1 MYLLKVF
8 YYILFTRC
16 IVVGANWSFE
26 TCKGNCANFSWLSS
40 LLCYYRYYILQ
51 TIIVELNLWTH
62 IHMDRLAYTCTLCNL
77 LFAWRWGC
85 VSSFLYKTSHSMRI
99 YQITWWDAFM
109 CGSWTYTYIIL
120 VWNLLAIL
128 KFCLIP
134 LPWLPSF
141 FFFFLIFNFKVYM
154 CNMQ

>member
-51 TIIVELNLWTH
+51 TIIIELNLWTH

-99 YQITWWDAFM
+99 YKITWWDALT
-109 CGSWTYTYIIL
+109 CDSQTYKIL
-120 VWNLLAIL
+120 VWNLLTIL
-128 KFCLIP
+128 LSVD
-134 LPWLPSF
+134 PSSVTVNF
-141 FFFFLIFNFKVYM
+141 ILLIFNFKVYM